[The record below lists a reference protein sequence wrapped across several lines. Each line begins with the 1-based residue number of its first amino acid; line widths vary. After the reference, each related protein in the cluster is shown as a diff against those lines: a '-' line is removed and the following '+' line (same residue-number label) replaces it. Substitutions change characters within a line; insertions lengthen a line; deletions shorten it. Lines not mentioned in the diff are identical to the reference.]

1 VKWPKEGN
9 IKEDGTSHA
18 TRRRPLPLSELKHRL
33 HEVNAQLAVLED
45 IQLVRFASPRI
56 GASMRVLHRLLHTM
70 LHTMLKIGTRQ
81 TKRSED

>member
-1 VKWPKEGN
+1 M
-9 IKEDGTSHA
+9 I
-18 TRRRPLPLSELKHRL
+18 RRRRRRRRWCAFLNTCMMVGLVCVDVHSARLARAEL
-33 HEVNAQLAVLED
+33 QD

-70 LHTMLKIGTRQ
+70 LHTMLIGTRQ